1 MGLDKVNAGRNPP
14 EEINVIIEIPKDS
27 EPVKYEVD
35 KESGAI
41 FVDRIL
47 STPMRYPC
55 NYGYVPQTLC
65 GDGDPADVLVVLPL
79 SLIPGS
85 VIRCRPVGVLRMTDE
100 AGGDEKI
107 LAVPVTKVFNGY
119 AHINDIDQ
127 VSPHWL
133 ERIGHFFEHYKDLE
147 KDKWVKL
154 DGWGNAQE
162 AKQILSESITRYQ
175 TSGDKPKF

>member
-1 MGLDKVNAGRNPP
+1 MGLDLVPAGGDLPHN
-14 EEINVIIEIPKDS
+14 INVIIEIPKDS

-35 KESGAI
+35 KASGAI

-55 NYGYVPQTLC
+55 NYGYIPHTVC
-65 GDGDPADVLVVLPL
+65 GDGDPADVLVILPL
-79 SLIPGS
+79 TLIPGS

-107 LAVPVTKVFNGY
+107 LAVPDDKVFAGY
-119 AHINDIDQ
+119 SHIHDIAQ

-147 KDKWVKL
+147 KGKWVKL
-154 DGWGNAQE
+154 DGWDDAAAAKALITE
-162 AKQILSESITRYQ
+162 ALQRYQ
-175 TSGDKPKF
+175 NAPGDARS

>member
-1 MGLDKVNAGRNPP
+1 MGLDQVNSGRNPP

-55 NYGYVPQTLC
+55 NYGYVPNTLC

-79 SLIPGS
+79 PLVPGS
-85 VIRCRPVGVLRMTDE
+85 VVRCRPVGVLKMTDE

-107 LAVPVTKVFNGY
+107 LAVPVSKIFNGY
-119 AHINDIDQ
+119 AHVEDIDQ

-147 KDKWVKL
+147 KGKWVKL
-154 DGWGNAQE
+154 DGWGDA
-162 AKQILSESITRYQ
+162 AAARQILLESIQRAAA
-175 TSGDKPKF
+175 KA

>member
-1 MGLDKVNAGRNPP
+1 MGLGSVPTGKNPP

-55 NYGYVPQTLC
+55 NYGYVPHTLC

-79 SLIPGS
+79 PLVPGS
-85 VIRCRPVGVLRMTDE
+85 VIRCRPVGVLRMSDE
-100 AGGDEKI
+100 AGSDEKL
-107 LAVPVTKVFNGY
+107 LAVPVDKVFSGY
-119 AHINDIDQ
+119 SHINDIAQ
-127 VSPHWL
+127 VSGHWL

-147 KDKWVKL
+147 KGKWVKL
-154 DGWGNAQE
+154 DGWGGADE
-162 AKQILSESITRYQ
+162 AKKILLEAIERDAQQSPE
-175 TSGDKPKF
+175 